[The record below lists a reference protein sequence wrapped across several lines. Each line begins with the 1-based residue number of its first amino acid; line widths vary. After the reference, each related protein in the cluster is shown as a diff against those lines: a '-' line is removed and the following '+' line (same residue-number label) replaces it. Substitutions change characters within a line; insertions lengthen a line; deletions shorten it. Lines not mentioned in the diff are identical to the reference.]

1 MFLAAAASV
10 FVVAVQVTVWPQ
22 LNWIAAA
29 EVVLLLVLVAA
40 PLVSRRLRV
49 LDRWISYR
57 FLAERLRSSATSW
70 PWPGRAT
77 GPGRGNGASGPR
89 TCPTRPRCGSSGRWR
104 RSWPAARRCASA
116 PPTSRR
122 SATTSAS
129 AGSGADPLPRD
140 TAHRQGAWD
149 SRLFA
154 ATGVLF
160 LITAVA
166 AFLHLLGWGEHHGEA
181 TEFGLLLIVLSI
193 CVPAIGA
200 AVHGIRTQSEF
211 RRHCQRYQRM
221 AGLLRQL
228 DADMSRA
235 DSITVIHEIAAD
247 AEHLMRAENSDWFGV
262 MRFHD
267 VELITLAP
275 PAPSASPA
283 LIFPS

>member
-1 MFLAAAASV
+1 MPLRGYLSEH
-10 FVVAVQVTVWPQ
+10 
-22 LNWIAAA
+22 WI
-29 EVVLLLVLVAA
+29 
-40 PLVSRRLRV
+40 
-49 LDRWISYR
+49 
-57 FLAERLRSSATSW
+57 
-70 PWPGRAT
+70 RAQIRYHENT
-77 GPGRGNGASGPR
+77 
-89 TCPTRPRCGSSGRWR
+89 
-104 RSWPAARRCASA
+104 AR
-116 PPTSRR
+116 
-122 SATTSAS
+122 
-129 AGSGADPLPRD
+129 
-140 TAHRQGAWD
+140 RQGAWD
-149 SRLFA
+149 PRLFA

-160 LITAVA
+160 LITAIA
-166 AFLHLLGWGEHHGEA
+166 AFLHLLGWGEHHDNP

-267 VELITLAP
+267 VELITLSPESGAWP
-275 PAPSASPA
+275 GRLFRPACLGPEISTRQGA
-283 LIFPS
+283 L

>member
-1 MFLAAAASV
+1 
-10 FVVAVQVTVWPQ
+10 VW
-22 LNWIAAA
+22 IERA
-29 EVVLLLVLVAA
+29 
-40 PLVSRRLRV
+40 
-49 LDRWISYR
+49 LDEI
-57 FLAERLRSSATSW
+57 T
-70 PWPGRAT
+70 
-77 GPGRGNGASGPR
+77 
-89 TCPTRPRCGSSGRWR
+89 
-104 RSWPAARRCASA
+104 ARR
-116 PPTSRR
+116 PPVRFGP
-122 SATTSAS
+122 AHVV
-129 AGSGADPLPRD
+129 PLRDYLSEHWIKAQIRYHED
-140 TAHRQGAWD
+140 TARRQGAWD

-166 AFLHLLGWGEHHGEA
+166 AFLHLLGWGEHHDNP

-267 VELITLAP
+267 VELITLTGERP
-275 PAPSASPA
+275 PMIMGS
-283 LIFPS
+283 LEG